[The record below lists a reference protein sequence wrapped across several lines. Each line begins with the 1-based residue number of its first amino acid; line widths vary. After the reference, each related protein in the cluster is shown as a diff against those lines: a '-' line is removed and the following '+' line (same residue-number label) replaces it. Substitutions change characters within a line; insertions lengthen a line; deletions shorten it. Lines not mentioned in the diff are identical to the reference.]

1 MATKKAVSDT
11 SDKKKNEIFKKVKKP
26 GFLKGFLAFI
36 EKGNAIDMAVGI
48 IVGSVM
54 TSLVNSLVKD
64 IIMPPIGLLIGGVD
78 FSNLFIVLDQG
89 VHNIVGEYPTLAAA
103 QAAGAT
109 TLNVGLF
116 LNSFV
121 SFIIT
126 MFAVFLIIKSVN
138 KIRGQKPVTTRVCP
152 YCKTS
157 IDRTATKCPNC
168 CSKVTPLPP
177 EKPKICDS
185 DDSDVVCKIKK
196 MIKK

>member
-1 MATKKAVSDT
+1 MAAKKVKSETTDQ
-11 SDKKKNEIFKKVKKP
+11 KKNEKVKKTKKP

-116 LNSFV
+116 LNSLV
-121 SFIIT
+121 SFTIT
-126 MFAVFLIIKSVN
+126 MFAVFVIIRSVN
-138 KIRGQKPVTTRVCP
+138 RIRGQKPVTTRVCP

-177 EKPKICDS
+177 EKTKTCDS
-185 DDSDVVCKIKK
+185 DDSALMCKIKK
-196 MIKK
+196 IVK